1 MKTVSFISFAA
12 LLALGACSHYSD
24 DLASLEG
31 KVAKP
36 APMAVASTY
45 PIDPQNIAP
54 AAGTAP
60 NQTLNATLAGEYFT
74 MARFENDKAYDYK
87 AAKFFT
93 GKAKQA
99 AEGKLVVPSK
109 VSAFDIPA
117 ENQGELNA
125 ARGELITALKTQNT
139 PENAQALAVAQTRY
153 ECWLERAEEAADEA
167 HYSTCKSEFQ
177 AAMAQLV
184 LPAAGNP
191 SAATAYDIGFAANSA
206 VMDESSQKSV
216 AYLVNFLKAPENAP
230 YTANLT
236 GFMAAAQG
244 EFAQNLTNARIT
256 AVRNALVEGG
266 VEAARLNPLISAGA
280 PEGVAGKVQ
289 VLLTAPTNSANP
301 NVQTTTTY
309 VPITPVQVPAGQ

>member
-12 LLALGACSHYSD
+12 LLALGGCSHYSD

-31 KVAKP
+31 KVSKP
-36 APMAVASTY
+36 APTTLAASY
-45 PIDPQNIAP
+45 PVEPQNIAP
-54 AAGTAP
+54 AAGMAS
-60 NQTLNATLAGEYFT
+60 NQTLNATLASEYFT

-87 AAKFFT
+87 AAKYYT
-93 GKAKQA
+93 GKARQA

-117 ENQGELNA
+117 DKQGELNA
-125 ARGELITALKTQNT
+125 ARGELIAALKAQNT

-167 HYSTCKSEFQ
+167 HYSSCKSEFE

-191 SAATAYDIGFAANSA
+191 ASATAYDINFAANSA
-206 VMDESSQKSV
+206 VMDESSQKSI
-216 AYLVNFLKAPENAP
+216 AYLVNFLKAPENTA
-230 YTANLT
+230 YNANLT
-236 GFMAAAQG
+236 GFMSAAQG
-244 EFAQNLTNARIT
+244 EFAQNLTNARVT
-256 AVRNALVEGG
+256 AVRDALIEGG
-266 VEAARLNPLISAGA
+266 VQAARLNPLVSAGA
-280 PEGVAGKVQ
+280 PDAVAGKVQ
-289 VLLTAPTNSANP
+289 VILSAPASANP

-309 VPITPVQVPAGQ
+309 TPITPVQVPSVQ